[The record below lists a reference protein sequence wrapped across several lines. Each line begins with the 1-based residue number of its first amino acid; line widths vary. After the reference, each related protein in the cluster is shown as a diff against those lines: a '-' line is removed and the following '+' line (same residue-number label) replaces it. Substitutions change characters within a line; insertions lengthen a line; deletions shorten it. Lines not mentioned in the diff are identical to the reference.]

1 MENHA
6 FAPGQ
11 RWISNAESE
20 LGLGLVEDCVGRRVS
35 VRFPAAQ
42 QERTYAMD
50 NAPLTRV
57 LYPLGETVSTV
68 GGERLRVTARSE
80 HGLLV
85 RYTGTDGHGAVHT
98 IDEAQLDPFAHF
110 SRPQDRLLAGQ
121 MDPNSHFM
129 LRVESLR
136 QRHRHSC
143 CAAYGLLGAR
153 VALLPHQ
160 LYIAMQVG
168 ARHAPRVLLA
178 DEVGLGKTIEAGLI
192 VHQQL
197 VTGRASR
204 ALFVVPDSLVH
215 QWLVEMLRR
224 FNLRLTILDEER
236 CVALDESNDGNPF
249 DSTQLALCPL
259 SLLAADPLRVQQASA
274 AGWDLL
280 VVDEAH
286 HLQWSEQAASPAYRA
301 IEALSADV
309 PGLLLLTATPEQLG
323 ADGHFARLRL
333 LDPDRYPDAEQFR
346 QEQVGYQAIS
356 VLVQQLLDGAAR
368 TDAAAA
374 ASVIDGVAAYLGRAK
389 ADALRLS
396 LDTDDA
402 DDAQSAV
409 AQVVRALLDRHGTGR
424 VLFRNTRDAVGGFAP
439 RVLMPQLLDA
449 PADVALSE
457 GIDDLQRMLNPA
469 RVLGE
474 GWARREPKVAWLERF
489 IRDDAHKRTLV
500 ICAQAETA
508 RSLEEHLRLRAG
520 LRTAVFYEGTS
531 LLVRDRAAAYFAEPG
546 ADGAQALICS
556 EIGSEGRNFQHASR
570 LVLFDLPLDPQLLE
584 QRIGRLDRI
593 GQLHEVEI
601 HVPLYAAGAEH
612 VLLRWYHQGLNA
624 FERSCAI
631 GERMRELF
639 CARLDECL
647 VAAGAATAEALLDA
661 LVIDTRTAAQAM
673 NEELEQGR
681 DRLLEFGSCDARQA
695 DQVVQDLVDGARS
708 AELATYME
716 SVFDLFGVEHEVDG
730 AHSIVIHPGAHM
742 ICDEFPE
749 LPEDGITATFH
760 RQHALAREDVS
771 FLSWEHP
778 LVTGA
783 MDRLLDGEFGNAS
796 LCTLKALPLKAGTLL
811 LEGIFVVHCPGPREL
826 GLNRY
831 LPLDMVR
838 HVVSGDGQDL
848 SEALTARTLD
858 RRASPV
864 ARDTAR
870 ELVRHA
876 WLQIEKL
883 VSHAQRLASA
893 GQAAIIDAAVASA
906 AQGHAVELERLRAL
920 AAVNPNI
927 RAQEVTMLEKHA
939 QDVGSHLLGAQLRLD
954 AIRVGIVT

>member
-1 MENHA
+1 MAIQA

-11 RWISNAESE
+11 RWISNSESE

-42 QERTYAMD
+42 QERTYATD

-68 GGERLRVTARSE
+68 SGERLTVTARSE
-80 HGLLV
+80 HGLLI
-85 RYTGTDGHGAVHT
+85 RYTGTDEHGAVHT
-98 IDEAQLDPFAHF
+98 IDEAQLDPFARF

-129 LRVESLR
+129 LRVETLR

-204 ALFVVPDSLVH
+204 VLFVVPDSLVH

-236 CVALDESNDGNPF
+236 CVAIDESNDGNPF

-259 SLLAADPLRVQQASA
+259 SLLADDPLRVQQASA

-286 HLQWSEQAASPAYRA
+286 HLEWSEQAASPAYRA

-323 ADGHFARLRL
+323 AEGHFARLRL
-333 LDPDRYPDAEQFR
+333 LDPDRYPDAVQFR
-346 QEQVGYQAIS
+346 EEQAGYQAIS
-356 VLVQQLLDGAAR
+356 VLVQQLLDGAAG
-368 TDAAAA
+368 TGAALA
-374 ASVIDGVAAYLGRAK
+374 ASVIDGVATYLGRAR
-389 ADALRLS
+389 ADDFRLS
-396 LDTDDA
+396 LDA

-409 AQVVRALLDRHGTGR
+409 TQVVRALLDRHGTGR

-449 PADVALSE
+449 AADDVLSD
-457 GIDDLQRMLNPA
+457 GLDGLQRMLNPVH
-469 RVLGE
+469 VLGE
-474 GWARREPKVAWLERF
+474 GWPRGEPKVAWLERF
-489 IRDDAHKRTLV
+489 IRDDPHKRTLV

-601 HVPLYAAGAEH
+601 HVPLYATGAEH

-639 CARLDECL
+639 ATRLAHCL
-647 VAAGAATAEALLDA
+647 AATSAATADAMLDT
-661 LVIDTRTAAQAM
+661 LVIDTRAAAQAM
-673 NEELEQGR
+673 NDELEQGR
-681 DRLLEFGSCDARQA
+681 DRLLEFGSCDPQQA

-783 MDRLLDGEFGNAS
+783 MGRLLDGEFGNAS

-811 LEGIFVVHCPGPREL
+811 LEGIFVVHCPGPRRL

-864 ARDTAR
+864 GRDTAR

-883 VSHAQRLASA
+883 VAHAQRLASA
-893 GQAAIIDAAVASA
+893 GQTAIIDAAVESA
-906 AQGHAVELERLRAL
+906 AHGHAVELERLRAL

-927 RAQEVTMLEKHA
+927 RVQEVMLLEKHA
-939 QDVGSHLLGAQLRLD
+939 QDVGSHLQGAQLRLD